1 LQAVPCPLF
10 PVPCRPVEL
19 SPHLAAALA
28 AAGGTVGTERVDRVW
43 LFPARQTGDRETGLA
58 VLASW
63 PPGEPASDRRG
74 VWTLEYQVEQLAG
87 GKSRRADSLT
97 EQAVVPAGRV
107 ERVIEGVLR
116 RLGTETEA
124 PRMEEVGGSPARWAE
139 LLAEGGV
146 QLDFGHQE

>member
-1 LQAVPCPLF
+1 M
-10 PVPCRPVEL
+10 EL

-28 AAGGTVGTERVDRVW
+28 AAAGTVAPERIDRVW

-87 GKSRRADSLT
+87 GKARRADSLA

-116 RLGTETEA
+116 RLGTESEV
-124 PRMEEVGGSPARWAE
+124 PRMEEVDGSPERWAA

-146 QLDFGHQE
+146 QLDSGHRE